1 MSVIETHTFRL
12 AEGADLAEFLDADR
26 QVQTELMLR
35 KPTFLRRTTA
45 RSGEGDWLVVVIWS
59 SARDADI
66 ARTQLKDDQA
76 TTALMTFVDQPT
88 FTTRRYETLD

>member
-12 AEGADLAEFLDADR
+12 AEGADMAEFLDADR

-45 RSGEGDWLVVVIWS
+45 RADDGDWLVVVIWT
-59 SARDADI
+59 SATDADT
-66 ARTQLKDDQA
+66 ARAQLDDDPA
-76 TTALMTFVDQPT
+76 TAAFMALVDRPT
-88 FTTRRYETLD
+88 LTTKRYETLD

>member
-12 AEGADLAEFLDADR
+12 AEGADMAEFLDADR

-45 RSGEGDWLVVVIWS
+45 RGAEGDWLVVAIWG

-66 ARTQLKDDQA
+66 ARAQLDDDPA
-76 TTALMTFVDQPT
+76 TAALMAFVDRPT